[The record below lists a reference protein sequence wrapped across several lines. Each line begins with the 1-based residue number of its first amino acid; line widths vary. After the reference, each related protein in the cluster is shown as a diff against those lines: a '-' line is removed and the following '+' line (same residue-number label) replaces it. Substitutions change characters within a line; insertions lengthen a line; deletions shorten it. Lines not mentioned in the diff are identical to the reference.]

1 MTQLFANARRAS
13 ACPALRAHSRDGIA
27 GPRAQLASVQQSV
40 CKSDLRTFEAEAER
54 SEAAAQKVRKS
65 DGVTGMS
72 HIGLLGFGKQNA
84 PT

>member
-1 MTQLFANARRAS
+1 
-13 ACPALRAHSRDGIA
+13 
-27 GPRAQLASVQQSV
+27 VQQAV
-40 CKSDLRTFEAEAER
+40 CKSGLRTFEAEAER